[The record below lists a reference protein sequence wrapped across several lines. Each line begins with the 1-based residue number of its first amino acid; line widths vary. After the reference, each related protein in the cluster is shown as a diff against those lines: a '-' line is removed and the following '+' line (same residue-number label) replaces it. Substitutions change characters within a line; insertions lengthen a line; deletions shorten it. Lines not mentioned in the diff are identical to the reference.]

1 MKKISVLMLILS
13 LALVATPAIAGEH
26 GGEHGGSSMYLHQ
39 MQSTLVR
46 GVKNIL
52 GAPLEIPIT
61 IQEYHEGSGRP
72 VIRHAAGLIDGLFQ
86 GVVRLGSGAWDMV
99 AALIPGHQEGLPVDP
114 ETLF

>member
-1 MKKISVLMLILS
+1 M
-13 LALVATPAIAGEH
+13 AN
-26 GGEHGGSSMYLHQ
+26 
-39 MQSTLVR
+39 MQADFVR
-46 GVKNIL
+46 GFKNL
-52 GAPLEIPIT
+52 AGAIFEIPIT